1 MVFLTTKVGRLGET
15 VLSVLFFDFHYLCK
29 MQEQAL
35 FFLIIK

>member
-1 MVFLTTKVGRLGET
+1 MVFLTAKVGRLDET

-35 FFLIIK
+35 LFVIID